1 MKQLKTIRSFI
12 KRQRQL
18 GPTKQKIFDELWH
31 KYSLDI
37 TTNQISPEKIFGR
50 NSMLTLEI
58 GCGNG
63 DTIFSLAKKHPEQD
77 FIGIEIHKPGIAS
90 LLAQLKNNP
99 LNNIRIY
106 NEDAVIIFNQCIPD
120 RSLDKIL
127 ILFPDPWPK
136 KRHHKRRLIQ
146 SKFVEILQKKLKLQ
160 GILNIATDWEDYAN
174 HIIDVF
180 KNNINFTTLDTTKPL
195 LHERM
200 PTRFEQKGKIK
211 GHSNF
216 DLWFVLEL
224 NAETTSKYNQ
234 T

>member
-1 MKQLKTIRSFI
+1 MKQLKPIRSFI

-50 NSMLTLEI
+50 SSMLTLEI

-63 DTIFSLAKKHPEQD
+63 ETIFSLAKKHPEQD

>member
-12 KRQRQL
+12 KRQRHL
-18 GPTKQKIFDELWH
+18 GPTKQKIFDELWP
-31 KYSLDI
+31 KYSMGI
-37 TTNQISPEKIFGR
+37 TTDQISPKKIFGR
-50 NSMLTLEI
+50 SAPLILEI

-63 DTIFSLAKKHPEQD
+63 ETIFSLAQKHPEQD

-106 NEDAVIIFNQCIPD
+106 NEDAVIVLKQCISD
-120 RSLDKIL
+120 HSLDKVL

-146 SKFVEILQKKLKLQ
+146 SKFTELLQKKLKLH

-174 HIIDVF
+174 HIMAVF
-180 KNNINFTTLDTTKPL
+180 QNNPNFSALDTLKPLPL
-195 LHERM
+195 LHERA
-200 PTRFEQKGKIK
+200 PTRFEQKGKSK
-211 GHSNF
+211 GHDNF
-216 DLWFVLEL
+216 DFWFALK
-224 NAETTSKYNQ
+224 ETMSLQAT
-234 T
+234 